1 MMKLLALHKRNSH
14 KSHEV
19 AETSVELDEALHK
32 IVHEIFLAQK
42 SLFSSSQQAKNRSKF
57 KYPAINILKLALHKR
72 NSHKSHEVRTS
83 GKMEGVL
90 YEIA

>member
-19 AETSVELDEALHK
+19 AETSVELDGVLYE

-57 KYPAINILKLALHKR
+57 KYPAINILKLALHER
-72 NSHKSHEVRTS
+72 NSHKSHEVGTP
-83 GKMEGVL
+83 GKWRGTQ
-90 YEIA
+90 